1 MQVYNVHPLL
11 AVGYEGIF
19 GFSTI
24 LLAFPVLNKYKSY
37 STFFDLVA
45 GWDQIIHNEIV
56 LYTSIAIA
64 ISIGLFNAFGLGV
77 TRHVNATARSTAD
90 TCRTIGI
97 WVVSLF
103 LGWEH
108 LLWPWTPLQL
118 LGFAILV

>member
-1 MQVYNVHPLL
+1 MKVYNVHPLL
-11 AVGYEGIF
+11 AVGYQGIF

-24 LLAFPVLNKYKSY
+24 LLAFPVLNMYKSY
-37 STFFDLVA
+37 STFFDLAA
-45 GWDQIIHNEIV
+45 GWHQIIHNETV
-56 LYTSIAIA
+56 LYTSIAVA
-64 ISIGLFNAFGLGV
+64 ISIGLFSTFGLGV
-77 TRHVNATARSTAD
+77 TRHVNAAARSTAD
-90 TCRTIGI
+90 TSRTIGI